1 MGYKKVDTAVQ
12 LQILIE
18 VINMTKKQKVIVEQ
32 YIEELMELK
41 GSDNE
46 LAHSMAD
53 SLVLSALRDLGFG
66 ELADAFHEL
75 EDNVGGFWY
84 A

>member
-1 MGYKKVDTAVQ
+1 MVQ
-12 LQILIE
+12 PQILIE
-18 VINMTKKQKVIVEQ
+18 VINMTKKQKLIVAQ
-32 YIEELMELK
+32 YVEDILALK
-41 GSDNE
+41 GADNE
-46 LAHSMAD
+46 NAHCLAD
-53 SLVLSALRDLGFG
+53 DLVLSALQDLGFG